1 MSNLNPDELVFD
13 ENGDTVLNP
22 KIREQMR
29 NQEKQNKELVAQ
41 LRSAELRGIY
51 AELGIPSTGLAKLF
65 RDGYTGEATLEA
77 VKLAASQYDGLLPS
91 ATSQVTDDVQA
102 QLEALRRVNSSNDP
116 TSTKDATTV
125 LEEVK
130 AKLKAAKTPEE
141 FDDILASADVQA
153 LRNQSI
159 SFS

>member
-1 MSNLNPDELVFD
+1 MSDNPDELVFD
-13 ENGDTVLNP
+13 ENGDKVLNP
-22 KIREQMR
+22 RIREQLHK
-29 NQEKQNKELVAQ
+29 QERQNKELVGQ
-41 LRSAELRGIY
+41 LRMAELKAIY

-65 RDGYTGEATLEA
+65 RDGYTGEPTLEA
-77 VKLAASQYDGLLPS
+77 VKSAASQYDGLLPT
-91 ATSQVTDDVQA
+91 ATSEVTDDVQA
-102 QLEALRRVNSSNDP
+102 QLEALRRVNSANDP

-141 FDDILASADVQA
+141 FDDILASADVQS